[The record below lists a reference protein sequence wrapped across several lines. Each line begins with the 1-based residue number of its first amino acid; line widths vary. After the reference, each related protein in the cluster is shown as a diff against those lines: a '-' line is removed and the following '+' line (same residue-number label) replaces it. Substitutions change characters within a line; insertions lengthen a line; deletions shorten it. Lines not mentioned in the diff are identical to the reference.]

1 MLSDSRGNL
10 NLMFLMCVLFIGFY
24 QWRLVGGRGGEANDG
39 RLADVVTLVGREA
52 KPVQRLHIV

>member
-1 MLSDSRGNL
+1 
-10 NLMFLMCVLFIGFY
+10 MFLMCVLFIGFY
-24 QWRLVGGRGGEANDG
+24 QWRLVGGRGGAANDG